1 MTGVQRHLGSRVERG
16 TWLWIA
22 YRGRQRSDS
31 TPWIHGHR
39 KESTLRREVRSGG
52 EGDQFRFVQVAFE
65 ACLKHP
71 NMEALPSTDRSLLF
85 LPGG

>member
-1 MTGVQRHLGSRVERG
+1 MERG

-22 YRGRQRSDS
+22 YRRRQRNDS

-39 KESTLRREVRSGG
+39 RESTLRREVRSGG

-65 ACLKHP
+65 GFLKHP
-71 NMEALPSTDRSLLF
+71 NIEALPSTDRSLLS
-85 LPGG
+85 LQGR